1 MQSIAMAQNVIFYG
15 IVMILSYV
23 AIVEATILLT
33 NDVINK
39 SLNRNS
45 FPEGFVFGTASSA
58 YQYEGAANVGGRGPS
73 IWDAFT
79 HNYPGKIEDRSN
91 GDVAIDEYHRYK
103 VQILSFKPTQN

>member
-45 FPEGFVFGTASSA
+45 FPEGFIFGTASSA
-58 YQYEGAANVGGRGPS
+58 YQVLQLFNILLLINICIYYTK
-73 IWDAFT
+73 I
-79 HNYPGKIEDRSN
+79 GKD
-91 GDVAIDEYHRYK
+91 
-103 VQILSFKPTQN
+103 